1 MKNCRIFVEKKE
13 GFDLEAK
20 RLCKEW
26 KEALQL
32 NSLTKV
38 RILNC
43 YDIFGAKDIKEA
55 KRMIFSEVVTDVVSE
70 SFDEKIPHF
79 AVEFLPGQFDQ
90 RADSAYQCMN
100 LLSAEN
106 EKVVITSGK
115 VFLLE
120 GNVSSEEIE
129 KIKKFYINPVEMRE
143 KDLSKLE
150 QEGLQFQSS
159 VPIIESF
166 VGLKESMGLAMSQA
180 DLDFVEK
187 YFREEEKRMPTETE
201 IRVLD
206 TYWSDHCRHTT
217 FETEL
222 EEIVF
227 PKGKFGEELQRVFNK
242 YLANKQVTLM
252 EMAKVIGK
260 KMRKEGKLDDLEVS
274 EEINAC
280 SIYIDVDV
288 DGEIEKWL
296 LMFKNET
303 HNHPTEIEPFGG
315 ASTCLGGAI
324 RDPLSGRAY
333 VYQAIRVTGAANP
346 LETLEDT
353 LEGKL
358 PQKKITTAAAHGYSS
373 YGNQIGLTTGLV
385 SEIYHEGY
393 KAKRMEVGAVVAA
406 APVKNVRRETP
417 IPGDIVILL
426 GGKTGRDGCGGATGS
441 SKEHTKDSLA
451 LCGAEVQKGNAPEER
466 KIQRLFRKEK
476 VARMI
481 KKCNDFGAGG
491 VSVAIGEL
499 AEGLKINLDSV
510 PTKYAGLNGTEL
522 AISESQERMAVVIA
536 KEEEALFLEE
546 AAFEN
551 LEATKVAEVTEE
563 KRLILS
569 WKGKEIVNLSRAFV
583 DTNGV
588 RQKAKVEVEEP
599 SGNNPLTE
607 AVVSGNSLADQ
618 WKNCMQDLNVASQ
631 KGMVEMFD
639 SNIGAGTILMPFGG
653 KYQMTPNDVAV
664 QKISVEKGHS
674 HTASAITWGYNPK
687 ISSWSPY
694 HGSAYAVLESL
705 AKLVSVG
712 ADYRKVRLS
721 FQEYFQKLGKEAKNW
736 GKPFAALLGS
746 LEAQEA
752 FGTPAIGGK
761 DSMSG
766 SFQDLHVP
774 PTLISFAVA
783 PVATKEVISPEFKKA
798 ASHIYLLKHTA
809 LENAMPDYE
818 MCKKNFTW
826 LHEQIIA
833 GNILSCMTIKMGG
846 IAEALTKMT
855 FGNRI
860 GLEVKNVGENFFQ
873 LAYGSFIL
881 ESEQELSFDNLEY
894 LGKTIEEYQIRI
906 LDRETSTVLSG
917 KEMEKEWLE
926 VLAPIFPYEYQ
937 EEKKEIY
944 TLDSCI
950 TTKIYHSKE
959 RVAKPRVLV
968 MAFPGTNCEY
978 DSAKAFQ
985 DAGAEPHILVFRN
998 LKPSYIEASIEAM
1011 VQELKQAQILML
1023 PGGFSAG
1030 DEPDGSG
1037 KFIATVLQNPRIM
1050 AEVQNFLE
1058 RDGLILGICN
1068 GFQALIKSGLLPYG
1082 KLGTVTEN
1090 SPTLTFNKIGRHVS
1104 QMVRTKILSN
1114 QSPWLSSFQVGEE
1127 FIIPVSHGEGRFYV
1141 QEAELKSLL
1150 QHGQIVTQYVNFEG
1164 KASNEFRHT
1173 PNGSTCAIEGIVSP
1187 DGRILGKMG
1196 HSERKGEDLYKNIPG
1211 NKVQDIFSNGVNYF
1225 K

>member
-1 MKNCRIFVEKKE
+1 M
-13 GFDLEAK
+13 
-20 RLCKEW
+20 
-26 KEALQL
+26 
-32 NSLTKV
+32 
-38 RILNC
+38 
-43 YDIFGAKDIKEA
+43 
-55 KRMIFSEVVTDVVSE
+55 
-70 SFDEKIPHF
+70 
-79 AVEFLPGQFDQ
+79 
-90 RADSAYQCMN
+90 
-100 LLSAEN
+100 
-106 EKVVITSGK
+106 
-115 VFLLE
+115 
-120 GNVSSEEIE
+120 
-129 KIKKFYINPVEMRE
+129 EMRE

-373 YGNQIGLTTGLV
+373 YGNQIGLTTGLI

-569 WKGKEIVNLSRAFV
+569 WKGKEIVNLSRAFL

-809 LENAMPDYE
+809 LENTMPDYE
-818 MCKKNFTW
+818 MCKKNFAW

>member
-150 QEGLQFQSS
+150 QEGLQFQSF

-180 DLDFVEK
+180 DLYFVEK

-569 WKGKEIVNLSRAFV
+569 WKGKEIVNLSRAFL

-599 SGNNPLTE
+599 SENNPLTE

-809 LENAMPDYE
+809 LENTMPDYE
-818 MCKKNFTW
+818 MCKKNFAW

-959 RVAKPRVLV
+959 RVTKPRVLV

-1050 AEVQNFLE
+1050 AEIQNFLE

-1150 QHGQIVTQYVNFEG
+1150 QHGQIVTQYVDFEG

-1187 DGRILGKMG
+1187 NGRILGKMG

>member
-32 NSLTKV
+32 NSWTKV

-569 WKGKEIVNLSRAFV
+569 WKGKEIVNLSRAFL

-855 FGNRI
+855 FGNQI

-959 RVAKPRVLV
+959 RVTKPRVLV

-1050 AEVQNFLE
+1050 AEIQNFLE

-1150 QHGQIVTQYVNFEG
+1150 QHGQIVTQYVDFEG

-1187 DGRILGKMG
+1187 NGRILGKMG

>member
-510 PTKYAGLNGTEL
+510 PNKYAGLNGTEL

>member
-120 GNVSSEEIE
+120 RNVSSEEIE

-569 WKGKEIVNLSRAFV
+569 WKGKEIVNLSRAFL

-783 PVATKEVISPEFKKA
+783 PVVTKEVISPEFKKA

-809 LENAMPDYE
+809 LENTMPDYE
-818 MCKKNFTW
+818 MCKKNFAW

-959 RVAKPRVLV
+959 RVTKPRVLV

-1011 VQELKQAQILML
+1011 VQELKQTQILML

-1050 AEVQNFLE
+1050 AEIQNFLE

-1150 QHGQIVTQYVNFEG
+1150 QHGQIVTQYVDFEG

-1187 DGRILGKMG
+1187 NGRILGKMG

>member
-79 AVEFLPGQFDQ
+79 AVEFLPGQFEQ

-115 VFLLE
+115 VFLLK

-180 DLDFVEK
+180 DLYFVEK

-333 VYQAIRVTGAANP
+333 VYQAIRVTGTANP

-569 WKGKEIVNLSRAFV
+569 WKGKEIVNLSRAFL

-809 LENAMPDYE
+809 LENDMPDYE
-818 MCKKNFTW
+818 MCKKNFAW

-855 FGNRI
+855 FGNQI

-985 DAGAEPHILVFRN
+985 DAGAESHILVFRN

-1050 AEVQNFLE
+1050 AEIQNFLE

>member
-1 MKNCRIFVEKKE
+1 
-13 GFDLEAK
+13 
-20 RLCKEW
+20 
-26 KEALQL
+26 
-32 NSLTKV
+32 
-38 RILNC
+38 
-43 YDIFGAKDIKEA
+43 
-55 KRMIFSEVVTDVVSE
+55 
-70 SFDEKIPHF
+70 
-79 AVEFLPGQFDQ
+79 
-90 RADSAYQCMN
+90 CMN

-569 WKGKEIVNLSRAFV
+569 WKGKEIVNLSRAFL

-809 LENAMPDYE
+809 LENTMPDYE
-818 MCKKNFTW
+818 MCKKNFAW

-959 RVAKPRVLV
+959 RVTKPRVLV

-1050 AEVQNFLE
+1050 AEIQNFLE